1 MIQPQFESASDFS
14 EGLAS
19 VRIIDRWGFINRS
32 GQIVIKPQFQFPAS
46 FSDGIAAVTKNRI
59 DFYID
64 KNGNQTT
71 TPQFKD
77 FFLFLKI

>member
-1 MIQPQFESASDFS
+1 MVIQPQFESASDFS

-46 FSDGIAAVTKNRI
+46 FSDGIAAVTNNRI
-59 DFYID
+59 DFILIRMVT
-64 KNGNQTT
+64 KRQLLN
-71 TPQFKD
+71 
-77 FFLFLKI
+77 LKIFFFF